1 MMESVNEYE
10 TCILYINLKME
21 NHILELGINKLMVG
35 AAYPGNLLWSHSHTW
50 GNTDL
55 ESSGGT

>member
-35 AAYPGNLLWSHSHTW
+35 GCISW
-50 GNTDL
+50 
-55 ESSGGT
+55 ESFVVSQPHLGEH